1 MLFDCILPADQL
13 LLPVPQ
19 HWGPA
24 AKDGPKDGAADD
36 DDEMDMDE
44 TDYHPVAAAAGPV
57 RRKEKKG
64 MDFSRWRDFVGDAPP
79 NRRQG
84 KPVQAKKQSDQRI
97 DAGAVASK
105 VGGVAATG
113 RGLEGGA
120 MQLDSGELEGGA
132 MRLDSGNAREA
143 PGAVLSVSDV
153 VSKKSTSHAESRDE
167 LVKAG
172 EVRNSTSQAES
183 MDLDGRE
190 SSMEAEI
197 SAENMA
203 RLAGMSA
210 GEIAEAQADIVNKLN
225 PALVEMLRRRGREK
239 SGGAKDVG
247 KDKGL
252 ENSGPQKTKSA
263 TPGDWLT
270 AGEHSGHSWK
280 AWSERVERIRS
291 CRFTLDGDILGFQSS
306 HEQQDGI
313 SHGFAHLSYICFC

>member
-1 MLFDCILPADQL
+1 M
-13 LLPVPQ
+13 
-19 HWGPA
+19 
-24 AKDGPKDGAADD
+24 AKDASKDGDAG

-44 TDYHPVAAAAGPV
+44 TDYQPVAAAAAGPV

-64 MDFSRWRDFVGDAPP
+64 MDFSRWREFVDDAPP
-79 NRRQG
+79 KRRQG

-97 DAGAVASK
+97 DAGAVPSK

-113 RGLEGGA
+113 RGLEGDA
-120 MQLDSGELEGGA
+120 MRLDSGELEGGD
-132 MRLDSGNAREA
+132 MRLDGVNAREG

-153 VSKKSTSHAESRDE
+153 VSKKPMSQAESRDE

-172 EVRNSTSQAES
+172 EVRNSASQADS
-183 MDLDGRE
+183 MDLDSKE
-190 SSMEAEI
+190 PSMEAEI

-239 SGGAKDVG
+239 SGGTKDVG

-252 ENSGPQKTKSA
+252 ENTVPQKTKRA

-313 SHGFAHLSYICFC
+313 SHVFAHLSYICFC

>member
-1 MLFDCILPADQL
+1 M
-13 LLPVPQ
+13 
-19 HWGPA
+19 
-24 AKDGPKDGAADD
+24 
-36 DDEMDMDE
+36 
-44 TDYHPVAAAAGPV
+44 
-57 RRKEKKG
+57 R
-64 MDFSRWRDFVGDAPP
+64 
-79 NRRQG
+79 
-84 KPVQAKKQSDQRI
+84 
-97 DAGAVASK
+97 
-105 VGGVAATG
+105 
-113 RGLEGGA
+113 
-120 MQLDSGELEGGA
+120 LDSGELEGGA
-132 MRLDSGNAREA
+132 MRLDSGNTREG
-143 PGAVLSVSDV
+143 PVAVLSVSDV
-153 VSKKSTSHAESRDE
+153 SKKPMSQAESRDE

-172 EVRNSTSQAES
+172 EVRNSASQAES

-197 SAENMA
+197 NAENMA

-239 SGGAKDVG
+239 SGGTKDVG

-252 ENSGPQKTKSA
+252 ENSGPQKTKRA

-291 CRFTLDGDILGFQSS
+291 CRFTLDGDILGFQFS

-313 SHGFAHLSYICFC
+313 SHGFAHLSYICFCW

>member
-1 MLFDCILPADQL
+1 M
-13 LLPVPQ
+13 
-19 HWGPA
+19 
-24 AKDGPKDGAADD
+24 AKNAPKDGAADD
-36 DDEMDMDE
+36 EDEMDMDE
-44 TDYHPVAAAAGPV
+44 TDYHPVAAAAAGPVRRKEKKAAGPV

-64 MDFSRWRDFVGDAPP
+64 MDFSRWREFVGDAPP
-79 NRRQG
+79 KRRQG

-113 RGLEGGA
+113 RA
-120 MQLDSGELEGGA
+120 LEGGA
-132 MRLDSGNAREA
+132 MRLDNGNAREG

-153 VSKKSTSHAESRDE
+153 VSKKPMSQAESRDE

-239 SGGAKDVG
+239 SGGTKDVG

-252 ENSGPQKTKSA
+252 ENSGPQKTKRA

-280 AWSERVERIRS
+280 VWSERVERIRS
-291 CRFTLDGDILGFQSS
+291 CRFTLDGDILGFQFS